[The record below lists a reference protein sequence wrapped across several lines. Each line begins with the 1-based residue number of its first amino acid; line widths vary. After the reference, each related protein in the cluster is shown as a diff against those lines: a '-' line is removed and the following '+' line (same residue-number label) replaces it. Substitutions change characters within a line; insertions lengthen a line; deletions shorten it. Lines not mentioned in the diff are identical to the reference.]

1 MKNKI
6 IAASIYAVTFL
17 VVTVIIAMLN
27 NNYRNIF
34 KFDFSYPVGKDIIHS
49 GVPLQ
54 NLAKIKKGIENVVR
68 EEYKDSIDVIKLK
81 TEEEIAAVQVDP
93 ILLDSIRVLKA
104 HLARLEKQKAAQMQ
118 KQELEAA
125 QDTGKVAYDKWLEN
139 AISYYEAMDEDQAAK
154 IITKYSDNVARDII
168 YNMKKKKAVKILSA
182 LKPEIVNRLIQ
193 VEQ

>member
-34 KFDFSYPVGKDIIHS
+34 KFDFSTPVGKDIIHS

-68 EEYKDSIDVIKLK
+68 EEYKDSIDVMKIK
-81 TEEEIAAVQVDP
+81 TEAEIAAVQVDP
-93 ILLDSIRVLKA
+93 ILLDSIKVLKA
-104 HLARLEKQKAAQMQ
+104 HLARLEKQKAEQMR
-118 KQELEAA
+118 KQELEAV
-125 QDTGKVAYDKWLEN
+125 QDTGKVAYDKWLKN

>member
-6 IAASIYAVTFL
+6 IAASVYAVTFL

-27 NNYRNIF
+27 NSYHNIF
-34 KFDFSYPVGKDIIHS
+34 KFDFSPPVGEDIIHS
-49 GVPLQ
+49 GVRLE

-68 EEYKDSIDVIKLK
+68 QEYEDSIDVIKTK
-81 TEEEIAAVQVDP
+81 SEEEIAAAKVDP
-93 ILLDSIRVLKA
+93 VLLDSIKVLKD
-104 HLARLEKQKAAQMQ
+104 HLARLEKQKEAQLKSRSQ
-118 KQELEAA
+118 EAA
-125 QDTGKVAYDKWLEN
+125 KDTANTAYEKWLKN
-139 AISYYEAMDEDQAAK
+139 AISYYESMDVDQAAK
-154 IITKYSDNVARDII
+154 IITNYSDNVARDII